1 MKPTLALALLL
12 FAATASADTDW
23 AAGLVTATGIGI
35 ADRHAPSPAAAREP
49 ARHAAEDAARKQLA
63 AKLPA
68 IPLAGGG
75 KVGDKLADPQVKAR
89 IDRVVAA
96 AIVVDAVPDTDGS
109 YKVTMAVPLEAIRQ
123 ALAAG
128 PRTLAGDADT
138 APAVVIVDGVPA
150 SARPALGWTVDA
162 LAAPTLWVK
171 AAPAWAKD
179 APHVKAS
186 SASGGAIKTA
196 GGTGASAAT
205 LFVITGR

>member
-1 MKPTLALALLL
+1 MKLALALLL
-12 FAATASADTDW
+12 LTTSAHADTDW

-68 IPLAGGG
+68 IPIAGGG
-75 KVGDKLADPQVKAR
+75 KVGDKLADAQVKAR
-89 IDRVVAA
+89 IDRAVAA

-123 ALAAG
+123 ALATG
-128 PRTLAGDADT
+128 PRALPATADADT

-150 SARPALGWTVDA
+150 AAKPALGWTVDA
-162 LAAPTLWVK
+162 VAGPTLWVK
-171 AAPAWAKD
+171 TVPAWAKD
-179 APHVKAS
+179 APHVKAT

-196 GGTGASAAT
+196 GGTGASEAT
-205 LFVITGR
+205 LYVITGR

>member
-1 MKPTLALALLL
+1 MKLLL
-12 FAATASADTDW
+12 LLLLVATTAHADTDW

-75 KVGDKLADPQVKAR
+75 KVGDKLADAQVKAR
-89 IDRVVAA
+89 IDRAVAA

-123 ALAAG
+123 ALAGG
-128 PRTLAGDADT
+128 PRALANDADT
-138 APAVVIVDGVPA
+138 APPMVIVDGVPA
-150 SARPALGWTVDA
+150 GAKPALGWTVDA

-171 AAPAWAKD
+171 TVPAWAKD
-179 APHVKAS
+179 APHVKAT

-196 GGTGASAAT
+196 GGTGASEAT
-205 LFVITGR
+205 LFVIAGR